1 MNNTAENNSK
11 NSNDINENS
20 KSLRKLSVVV
30 SVYNEEKAL
39 GEFYKET
46 NKILEQIKNSGWE
59 HEIIFVNDGSADNSL
74 SILEELAKEDHDVKL
89 ISFSRNFGHEAA
101 MIAGIDHSTG
111 DGIICMDADLQHPP
125 ECIPQIIEKFSAGY
139 EVINMVRIKNKS
151 AGLVKNITSSG
162 FYWLINHISDV
173 HFEPNASD
181 FFAISSH
188 VAQVLKDNY
197 REKVRFLRG
206 YVQNV
211 GFKKTNIEY
220 EARARVAGESKYSIK
235 KLFIFSINTILCFS
249 NMPLKLGI
257 YAGVFS
263 AALGVLVMVYTLCT
277 RQGAPSGYATIVVL
291 LCFMFAMMFLLIG
304 IIGEYIAI
312 LFTELKDRPVYIVEK
327 TENL

>member
-39 GEFYKET
+39 REFYKET
-46 NKILEQIKNSGWE
+46 NKILEQIRKSGWE
-59 HEIIFVNDGSADNSL
+59 HELIFVKDGSSDNSL

-125 ECIPQIIEKFSAGY
+125 ECIPKIIEKFDAGY
-139 EVINMVRIKNKS
+139 EVINMVRTKNES
-151 AGLVKNITSSG
+151 AGLIKNITSSG

-181 FFAISSH
+181 FFAISRH

-327 TENL
+327 TENM

>member
-39 GEFYKET
+39 REFYKET
-46 NKILEQIKNSGWE
+46 NKILEQIKKSGWE
-59 HEIIFVNDGSADNSL
+59 HELIFVNDGSSDNSL

-139 EVINMVRIKNKS
+139 EVINMVRTKNKS

>member
-39 GEFYKET
+39 REFYKET
-46 NKILEQIKNSGWE
+46 NKILEQIRKSGWE
-59 HEIIFVNDGSADNSL
+59 HELIFVNDGSSDNSL

>member
-1 MNNTAENNSK
+1 MNSIEK
-11 NSNDINENS
+11 NKNKHDITEK
-20 KSLRKLSVVV
+20 KSCKLSVVV

-39 GEFYKET
+39 REFYKET

-181 FFAISSH
+181 FFAISSY

>member
-1 MNNTAENNSK
+1 MNNAAENNNNK
-11 NSNDINENS
+11 NNRDITPKGE
-20 KSLRKLSVVV
+20 RKLSVVV

-39 GEFYKET
+39 KEFYKET
-46 NKILEQIKNSGWE
+46 NKILEQIKKAGWE
-59 HEIIFVNDGSADNSL
+59 HELIFVNDGSADNSL
-74 SILEELAKEDHDVKL
+74 SILEELAREDHDVKL

-101 MIAGIDHSTG
+101 MIAGIDYSTG

-125 ECIPQIIEKFSAGY
+125 ECIPEIVEKFGAGY
-139 EVINMVRIKNKS
+139 EVINMVRTKNKS

-181 FFAISSH
+181 FFAISRH

-211 GFKKTNIEY
+211 GFKN
-220 EARARVAGESKYSIK
+220 SIK

-263 AALGVLVMVYTLCT
+263 AALGVIVMFYTLLT

-291 LCFMFAMMFLLIG
+291 LCFMFAMMFVLIG

-327 TENL
+327 TENM

>member
-39 GEFYKET
+39 REFYKET
-46 NKILEQIKNSGWE
+46 NKILEQIRKSGWE
-59 HEIIFVNDGSADNSL
+59 HELIFVNDGSSDNSL

-125 ECIPQIIEKFSAGY
+125 ECIPKIIEKFDAGY
-139 EVINMVRIKNKS
+139 EVINMVRTKNES
-151 AGLVKNITSSG
+151 AGLIKNITSSG

-181 FFAISSH
+181 FFAISRH

-304 IIGEYIAI
+304 YIAI

-327 TENL
+327 TENM

>member
-39 GEFYKET
+39 REFYKET
-46 NKILEQIKNSGWE
+46 NKILEQIKKSGWE
-59 HEIIFVNDGSADNSL
+59 HELIFVNDGSADNSL

-162 FYWLINHISDV
+162 FYWLINHISAV

>member
-39 GEFYKET
+39 REFYKET
-46 NKILEQIKNSGWE
+46 NKILEQIRKSGWE
-59 HEIIFVNDGSADNSL
+59 HELIFVNDGSSDNSL

-125 ECIPQIIEKFSAGY
+125 ECIPQIIEKFSADY
-139 EVINMVRIKNKS
+139 EVINMVRTKNKS

-162 FYWLINHISDV
+162 FYWLINHISDF

>member
-39 GEFYKET
+39 REFYKET
-46 NKILEQIKNSGWE
+46 NKILEQIRKSGWE
-59 HEIIFVNDGSADNSL
+59 HELIFVNDGSSDNSL

-111 DGIICMDADLQHPP
+111 DGIICMDADLQPPP

-139 EVINMVRIKNKS
+139 EVINIVRTKNKS

-220 EARARVAGESKYSIK
+220 EARARVAGESKYCIK

>member
-39 GEFYKET
+39 REFYKET

-59 HEIIFVNDGSADNSL
+59 HELIFVNDGSADNSL

-125 ECIPQIIEKFSAGY
+125 ECIPKIIEKFDAGY
-139 EVINMVRIKNKS
+139 EVINMVRTKNES
-151 AGLVKNITSSG
+151 AGLIKNITSSG

>member
-39 GEFYKET
+39 REFYKET
-46 NKILEQIKNSGWE
+46 NKILEQIRKSGWE
-59 HEIIFVNDGSADNSL
+59 HELIIVNDGSSDNSL

-125 ECIPQIIEKFSAGY
+125 ECIPQIIEKFSADY
-139 EVINMVRIKNKS
+139 EVINMVRTKNKS

>member
-39 GEFYKET
+39 REFYKET
-46 NKILEQIKNSGWE
+46 NKILEQIKKSGWE
-59 HEIIFVNDGSADNSL
+59 HELIFVNDGSSDNSL

-139 EVINMVRIKNKS
+139 EVINMVRTKNKS

-181 FFAISSH
+181 FFAISRH

>member
-39 GEFYKET
+39 REFYKET

-59 HEIIFVNDGSADNSL
+59 HELIFVNDGSADNSL

-139 EVINMVRIKNKS
+139 EVINMVRTKNKS

-181 FFAISSH
+181 FFAISRH

-312 LFTELKDRPVYIVEK
+312 LFTELKDRPDYIVEK

>member
-1 MNNTAENNSK
+1 MNNTVENNSK

-39 GEFYKET
+39 REFYKET
-46 NKILEQIKNSGWE
+46 NKILEQIKKSGWE
-59 HEIIFVNDGSADNSL
+59 HELIFVNDGSSDNSL

-139 EVINMVRIKNKS
+139 EVINMVRTKNKS

>member
-39 GEFYKET
+39 REFYKET
-46 NKILEQIKNSGWE
+46 NKILEQIKKSGWE
-59 HEIIFVNDGSADNSL
+59 HELIFVNDGSADNSL

-125 ECIPQIIEKFSAGY
+125 ECIPKIIEKFDAGY
-139 EVINMVRIKNKS
+139 EVINMVRTKNESAGLIKNK
-151 AGLVKNITSSG
+151 TSSG

-181 FFAISSH
+181 FFAISRH

>member
-1 MNNTAENNSK
+1 MNSIEK
-11 NSNDINENS
+11 NKNKHDITEK
-20 KSLRKLSVVV
+20 KSCKLSVVV

-39 GEFYKET
+39 REFYKET

-173 HFEPNASD
+173 HFEQNASD

>member
-1 MNNTAENNSK
+1 MNSIEK
-11 NSNDINENS
+11 NKNKHDITEK
-20 KSLRKLSVVV
+20 KSCKLSVVV

-39 GEFYKET
+39 REFYKET

-59 HEIIFVNDGSADNSL
+59 HELIFVNDGSADNSL

-139 EVINMVRIKNKS
+139 EVINMVRTKNKS

>member
-39 GEFYKET
+39 REFYKET
-46 NKILEQIKNSGWE
+46 NKILEQIRKSGWE
-59 HEIIFVNDGSADNSL
+59 HELIFVNDGSSDNSL

-125 ECIPQIIEKFSAGY
+125 ECIPKIIEKFDAGY
-139 EVINMVRIKNKS
+139 EVINMVRTKNES
-151 AGLVKNITSSG
+151 AGLIKNITSSG

-181 FFAISSH
+181 FFAISRH

>member
-1 MNNTAENNSK
+1 M
-11 NSNDINENS
+11 
-20 KSLRKLSVVV
+20 

-39 GEFYKET
+39 REFYKET

>member
-39 GEFYKET
+39 REFYKET

-59 HEIIFVNDGSADNSL
+59 HELIFVNDGSADNSL

-125 ECIPQIIEKFSAGY
+125 ECIPQIIEKFDAGY
-139 EVINMVRIKNKS
+139 EVINMVRTKNES
-151 AGLVKNITSSG
+151 AGLIKNITSSG

-181 FFAISSH
+181 FFAISRH

-327 TENL
+327 TENM

>member
-1 MNNTAENNSK
+1 MNSIEK
-11 NSNDINENS
+11 NKNKHDITEK
-20 KSLRKLSVVV
+20 KSCKLSVVV

-39 GEFYKET
+39 REFYKET

-197 REKVRFLRG
+197 REKLRFLRG

>member
-39 GEFYKET
+39 REFYKET
-46 NKILEQIKNSGWE
+46 NKILEQIRKSGWE
-59 HEIIFVNDGSADNSL
+59 HELIFVNDGSSDNSL

-125 ECIPQIIEKFSAGY
+125 ECIPKIIEKFDAGY
-139 EVINMVRIKNKS
+139 EVINMVRTKNES
-151 AGLVKNITSSG
+151 AGLIKNITSSG

-181 FFAISSH
+181 FFAISRH

-235 KLFIFSINTILCFS
+235 KLFIFSINPILCFS

-327 TENL
+327 TENM

>member
-39 GEFYKET
+39 REFYKET
-46 NKILEQIKNSGWE
+46 NKILEQIRKSGWE
-59 HEIIFVNDGSADNSL
+59 HELIFVNDGSSDNSL

-125 ECIPQIIEKFSAGY
+125 ECIPMIIEKFDAGY
-139 EVINMVRIKNKS
+139 EVINMVRTKNES
-151 AGLVKNITSSG
+151 AGLIKNITSSG

-181 FFAISSH
+181 FFAISRH

-291 LCFMFAMMFLLIG
+291 LCFMFAMMFLLSG

-327 TENL
+327 TENM